1 MATGLLAHLNELSEQ
16 DCAITGQAGD
26 WAATAPLDAL
36 KTLPLVD
43 AAVSTRI
50 GSRDE
55 PVVLEWE
62 WDRPVD
68 LTYAGLYRTNLW
80 KTGRIRL
87 EAFKTSARTSLAF
100 TTQHASGI
108 DRLVLP
114 GLYDPKTLR
123 FGGENTVLGQLGARE
138 FLRYPTNIHVTM
150 PLCSAQVL
158 RWTVYGPAYRVTGS
172 RYSTTEQ
179 AYRIGFGWAGD
190 SLAFDRHV
198 GASAEGYRRGGKV
211 TGLAGGGV
219 AVEPGR
225 GRRTATLDRTVN
237 EAGDRDRLF
246 DLVNFLDADRP
257 AVWLPDTDSAFDCYR
272 YGGLFQVIEDFSQKY
287 LNDLHSAATISLGE
301 VTT

>member
-1 MATGLLAHLNELSEQ
+1 MATGLLAHINELSEQ
-16 DCAITGQAGD
+16 DCDITGLAAD

-50 GSRDE
+50 GTRDE
-55 PVVLEWE
+55 PVVLEME
-62 WDRPVD
+62 WPRPID

-100 TTQHASGI
+100 STQGVGGI

-123 FGGENTVLGQLGARE
+123 WGGENTVLGQLGARE
-138 FLRYPTNIHVTM
+138 FLRYPTNVHVVM

-158 RWTVYGPAYRVTGS
+158 RWTIYGPAYRVTGS

-190 SLAFDRHV
+190 SLQFDRHV
-198 GASAEGYRRGGKV
+198 GASAEGYRRSGKV
-211 TGLAGGGV
+211 TELAGGGV

-257 AVWLPDTDSAFDCYR
+257 AVWLPDIASPFDCYR
-272 YGGLFQVIEDFSQKY
+272 YGGLFQVTEDFSQKY